1 MISAL
6 FNIAGNLILVAQG
19 KNPCL
24 DIGES
29 SDPNRK
35 MCFEKGEH
43 RVGKLGCQKSDPG
56 QAKPVFLEREG
67 M

>member
-1 MISAL
+1 MINAL
-6 FNIAGNLILVAQG
+6 FNIVGNLILLAQG

-35 MCFEKGEH
+35 MCFEKGLE
-43 RVGKLGCQKSDPG
+43 KLGCQKSDP
-56 QAKPVFLEREG
+56 AKSEPEFLEREG